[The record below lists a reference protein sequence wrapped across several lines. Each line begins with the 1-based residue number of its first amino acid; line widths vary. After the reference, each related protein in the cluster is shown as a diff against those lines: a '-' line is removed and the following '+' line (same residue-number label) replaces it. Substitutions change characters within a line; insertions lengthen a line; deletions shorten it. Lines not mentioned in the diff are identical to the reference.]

1 MQLVVVVLAKPTV
14 LEDVYIHAV
23 RLVLTHVVL
32 VAPVDAQVGVVPTA
46 KVLAEVAQLDAL
58 ISVQPAVGVAVIAV
72 AKDALVT
79 AGVDAQAHVTDA
91 VVVLVDVQ
99 EHVTDAE

>member
-14 LEDVYIHAV
+14 LEDVCIHAV

-32 VAPVDAQVGVVPTA
+32 VALEDVQAGVAATVKALAEAAQVDV
-46 KVLAEVAQLDAL
+46 L
-58 ISVQPAVGVAVIAV
+58 ISVKPAVGVAVIAV

-79 AGVDAQAHVTDA
+79 AGVNATAHVTDA
-91 VVVLVDVQ
+91 VAVLAVARV
-99 EHVTDAE
+99 HVTDAE